1 MAQHYNPHI
10 VTDNLMF
17 HVDAADR
24 VSYYSGSTTWK
35 DLSGNGRD
43 GILSGSG
50 GTRGTIGTVS
60 SSEAVGGAMSFDN
73 GVDQISITSTGTP
86 GGAQS
91 TGAGPKAFG
100 NNADISVEAWV
111 KGTKT
116 DGGIIGEWRKSSG
129 YNGTTGNWQIQDT
142 KRLGYND
149 KNVRMLGNTAETE
162 RTDQMW
168 DMLSNGFKLTAS
180 SGDCNGDGNTYTYMA
195 FAEAPFVN
203 SNGVPCNAR

>member
-1 MAQHYNPHI
+1 MAQHYGPLPI
-10 VTDNLMF
+10 VKDNLMF

-86 GGAQS
+86 GGAAS

-100 NNADISVEAWV
+100 NNADISVEVWI
-111 KGTKT
+111 KGTD
-116 DGGIIGEWRKSSG
+116 DGGIIGEWIKSSTI
-129 YNGTTGNWQIQDT
+129 NGTTGNWLLRIGG
-142 KRLGYND
+142 GYPTITVWTANNSTPRYLVSD
-149 KNVRMLGNTAETE
+149 RNV
-162 RTDQMW
+162 
-168 DMLSNGFKLTAS
+168 
-180 SGDCNGDGNTYTYMA
+180 
-195 FAEAPFVN
+195 
-203 SNGVPCNAR
+203 